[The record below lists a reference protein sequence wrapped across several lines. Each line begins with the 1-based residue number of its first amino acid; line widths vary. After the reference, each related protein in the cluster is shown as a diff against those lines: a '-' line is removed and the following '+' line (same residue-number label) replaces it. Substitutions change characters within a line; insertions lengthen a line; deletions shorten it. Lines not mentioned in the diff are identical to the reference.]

1 MVDGLSVHG
10 VPAPARYGDPQR
22 TGLRASDLFEGITEH
37 LFYTLGSSA
46 LGASHHDLSMA
57 LSYAVRDRL
66 MTRHLAYK
74 DALRSQQPKAVAYLS
89 AEFLIGPQLANNLYR
104 LGIRDAAAE
113 ALRGFGIDDDVV
125 NNDPDSKDLLKVV
138 FLNDYTIKLGEKVYP
153 AADLSEQISHT
164 YASTIWGVSPL
175 PVAMGPGH

>member
-22 TGLRASDLFEGITEH
+22 TGLRAS
-37 LFYTLGSSA
+37 
-46 LGASHHDLSMA
+46 HHDLSMA
-57 LSYAVRDRL
+57 LSYTVRDRL

-74 DALRSQQPKAVAYLS
+74 DALRSQRPKAVAYLS
-89 AEFLIGPQLANNLYR
+89 AAFLIGPQLANNLYR
-104 LGIRDAAAE
+104 LGIRDATTE

-125 NNDPDSKDLLKVV
+125 NNDPDSKGLLKVV
-138 FLNDYTIKLGEKVYP
+138 FLNDYTFKLGEKVDP
-153 AADLSEQISHT
+153 AADLSEQISNT